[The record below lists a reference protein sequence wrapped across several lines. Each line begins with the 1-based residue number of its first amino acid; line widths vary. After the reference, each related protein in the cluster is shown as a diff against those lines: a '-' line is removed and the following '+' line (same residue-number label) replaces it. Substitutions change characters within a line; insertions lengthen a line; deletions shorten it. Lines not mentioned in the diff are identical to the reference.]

1 VTVATEGTLALGI
14 LAATLVV
21 ALVLSVR
28 AGGATSLEQWSL
40 GSRGFG
46 ATFVFLLLAG
56 EIYTTFTLL
65 GGSGWAYGRGAPA
78 YFILASGAVAY
89 VLGYWLLPAI
99 WKRATS
105 WRVLTQPE
113 YFARAYDSPRLGQL
127 VSVVNLMA
135 LVPYLVLQLRGL
147 GIIVSEASY
156 GVIDAS
162 TAIWVGMLATVCY
175 VVLAGVRGSAHT
187 AVLKDALVL
196 VCVVGLGITLPF
208 TLHGGIGPMFDRL
221 VAVRPAFLLLPAQG
235 LSASWYASTVLLTV
249 GGFFMWPHTFGTV
262 FTARS
267 EDALRRN
274 AVVMPIYQLIL
285 LFVFFIGFA
294 AVLAV
299 PGLEGAAMDLS
310 LLRVTKQVYG
320 PWIVGA
326 VGAAG
331 LLTALVP
338 GSLILMTCATI
349 LARLVRRSGQDD
361 AGSITVA
368 RVFVPLVA
376 AVALLFTFRGGQTL
390 VALLLLAYSIVTQL
404 FPALVGSLL
413 WPRFVTAPGASA
425 GLLVG
430 VGMVALTDIGGLSL
444 TRQLS
449 GWPTA
454 ITDVNPGVV
463 AVFGNVVTL
472 LAVSAATRNRRP
484 TGTPAS
490 LPPMTIR

>member
-99 WKRATS
+99 WKRANS

-127 VSVVNLMA
+127 VSVVSLMA

-196 VCVVGLGITLPF
+196 VCVVGLGVALPF

-368 RVFVPLVA
+368 RAFVPVVA
-376 AVALLFTFRGGQTL
+376 AVALLFTFRGGETL

-404 FPALVGSLL
+404 FPALLGSLL